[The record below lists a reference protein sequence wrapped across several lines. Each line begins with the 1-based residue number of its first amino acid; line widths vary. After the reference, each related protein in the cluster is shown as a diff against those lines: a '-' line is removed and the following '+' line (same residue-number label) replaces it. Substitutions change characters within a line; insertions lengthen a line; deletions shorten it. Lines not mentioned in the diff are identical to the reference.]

1 MAGTATSRLEESG
14 DQAPHSIRWRQL
26 GPASTL
32 REHLE
37 CGEFSP
43 LFGPG
48 TCHRR
53 LGKGS
58 VMGFEEWLGRRQ
70 VAWKKAVTRHR
81 TPYAG
86 ANSVRP
92 RLRGSIWSAASSR
105 RFLGRGLVTGRRE
118 RSPRWDLK

>member
-26 GPASTL
+26 SPASTS

-48 TCHRR
+48 TCHRPPR
-53 LGKGS
+53 KES
-58 VMGFEEWLGRRQ
+58 AMGFEEWLGRRQ
-70 VAWKKAVTRHR
+70 VAWKKAVSPSPHSKARNTCRIEAVPGHELVDR
-81 TPYAG
+81 
-86 ANSVRP
+86 SVNVH
-92 RLRGSIWSAASSR
+92 G
-105 RFLGRGLVTGRRE
+105 
-118 RSPRWDLK
+118 